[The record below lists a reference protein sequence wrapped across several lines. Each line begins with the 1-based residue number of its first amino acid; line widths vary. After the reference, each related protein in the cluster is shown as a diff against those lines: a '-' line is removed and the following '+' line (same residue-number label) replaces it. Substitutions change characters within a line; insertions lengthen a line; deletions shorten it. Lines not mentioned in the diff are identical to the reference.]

1 MKKLSLLPALL
12 VLGSLVGCG
21 EPEDPWKDYTVG
33 MDTQVTYDDFKVK
46 LKVTKEP
53 ICGTERANGRGIKGE
68 GLLEILPDILLTEVI
83 VEPHNLQRLVGFLE
97 LNRGWIR
104 QGLRQLSWCDLI
116 AKLCPD
122 CF

>member
-21 EPEDPWKDYTVG
+21 PGEPQWKEYNVA
-33 MDTQVTYDDFKVK
+33 MDTRVFYDDFKVK

-53 ICGTERANGRGIKGE
+53 VCGTERASGRGIKGE
-68 GLLEILPDILLTEVI
+68 GLLEIPDEMVLTEVI

-97 LNRGWIR
+97 LNRGWTR
-104 QGLRQLSWCDLI
+104 QGLQQLRWCAFI
-116 AKLCPD
+116 AK
-122 CF
+122 